1 MVLVLNLFL
10 QVLVKKQH
18 KARVFQL
25 TRSLKSLGRSV
36 GRKNRPS
43 IARQAMKDVKIRKK
57 VIEIMGKEL
66 SKELKHVSSLK
77 VNSLL
82 RDRTAQAVESFSW
95 SQLNQ
100 ELNKEAPAT
109 FSLLQQCAHVKRRTR
124 KGKGSRRSARR
135 TPSEDAIVGLCMSIL
150 LRGRSQRMNLV
161 QRIVSM
167 LLFGSHAPK
176 QVRMFSVR
184 GDVIV

>member
-1 MVLVLNLFL
+1 M
-10 QVLVKKQH
+10 KKQD

-36 GRKNRPS
+36 GRKNRAL
-43 IARQAMKDVKIRKK
+43 IARQAMKDVKIRRK

-82 RDRTAQAVESFSW
+82 RDRTHQAVESFSW

-100 ELNKEAPAT
+100 ELKKEAPAT
-109 FSLLQQCAHVKRRTR
+109 FSLLTQCAHVKRRTR
-124 KGKGSRRSARR
+124 KDKGKGSGSAHRL
-135 TPSEDAIVGLCMSIL
+135 PNDDAIVGLCMSIL

-161 QRIVSM
+161 QRILSM

-176 QVRMFSVR
+176 QV
-184 GDVIV
+184 